1 MDENLI
7 KLLDTVV
14 KCNPQANRNEMLKYL
29 IVAEARRL
37 SDFDDDAK
45 KALEL
50 YQGKKVKKRNDNN

>member
-1 MDENLI
+1 MDENLLN
-7 KLLDTVV
+7 LLDTVV

-50 YQGKKVKKRNDNN
+50 WRAKNNEKSR

>member
-1 MDENLI
+1 MNENLL

-29 IVAEARRL
+29 IVSEARRL
-37 SDFDDDAK
+37 SEFDDDAK

-50 YQGKKVKKRNDNN
+50 WRAKNNEKSR